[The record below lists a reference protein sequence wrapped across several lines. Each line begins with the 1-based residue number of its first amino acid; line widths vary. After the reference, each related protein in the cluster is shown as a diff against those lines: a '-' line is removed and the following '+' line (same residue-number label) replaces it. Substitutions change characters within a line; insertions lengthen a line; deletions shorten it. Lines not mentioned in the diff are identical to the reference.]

1 MTADIGQIQGSGAV
15 RAVEHGTDPQRRSGL
30 VGEPRHPQDFVSH
43 VRQRRGIQRR
53 FWPTPENGDDIA
65 PQSHHMPDRH
75 AGWMKA
81 GPGPYRQRPV
91 GPPSQATRGANRRS
105 ATAWQGNSR
114 WAGGQW
120 RRRLAGGGTRH
131 HGRDGDGNKDNGHS
145 GPHMV
150 TIRRLRARAATSA
163 LATGSVL
170 KAAHVRIFLHRHA

>member
-1 MTADIGQIQGSGAV
+1 VYRWVVEQGFALRGCVAWGTCAHLIAV
-15 RAVEHGTDPQRRSGL
+15 REPVPSQSSPTVRR
-30 VGEPRHPQDFVSH
+30 
-43 VRQRRGIQRR
+43 
-53 FWPTPENGDDIA
+53 WPA
-65 PQSHHMPDRH
+65 
-75 AGWMKA
+75 
-81 GPGPYRQRPV
+81 

-120 RRRLAGGGTRH
+120 RRRLAGGGTRR

-150 TIRRLRARAATSA
+150 TIRRVGARAATSA